1 MIRNPGEGTFWA
13 ALGDSDRKALLAI
26 GHQTAVP
33 ARGTLCNQGI
43 PARDVLLILDGH
55 AKEQFDARDGT
66 EAILELLGPGE
77 LEGDLAVWGH
87 PQRASVV
94 ALTELSVLRI
104 DSRKFARFV
113 TGNPR
118 VTDALMEAMAHRW
131 ARAGRR
137 LALNGAGRA
146 VRPGARV
153 AFHLLELAL
162 RTGRV
167 GPQGIRVPM
176 PLNQAELAN
185 WVGISR
191 ESLVRCYARWRGS
204 LIDTSQPRWL
214 LLPDLEGLRQEAGPW
229 ADEDWEALERSLPG
243 PRVSLAVR
251 PPVATDHT
259 WLPAGGEHF
268 TGRRAELARLSFVL
282 AARPPGVVIQGMA
295 GVGKTALALH
305 WTHLESGRFPDGR
318 IFVDLRGPTKAVTPV
333 EALGQILRRLGVPGD
348 QLPAEEAELV
358 ALYQSLLADRRVL
371 IVLDNA
377 SGRDE
382 QIRPLIPSGSGGF
395 VLVTARQRLTGTGLP
410 MLELGEMAPQ
420 EAVEL
425 LAEVVGRGRV
435 EPERQ
440 AAQEL
445 ARECAHLPLALRI
458 AAARLAASPGESIAS
473 TVRELSGRDR
483 LSAFALPDDPHGA
496 LRAAFEISYDTL
508 DPVLRTAFRCL
519 GLNVGPDFSIP
530 SAAALLGTDE
540 ETAARRVREL
550 EQAFLVVSATA
561 DRRRY
566 RMHDLLRD
574 FARELAEREDSETD
588 RRAVRHRLLSH
599 HLRAARAAE
608 EALRGLGRTEA
619 VAWFE
624 AERRC
629 LVSAVRHAARLG
641 LHPIAYGLAA
651 ALYDFLE
658 FRRYSEDN
666 ITVHRIGLVSARTN
680 DAWAVIAVML
690 HHLSAAH
697 RELGRC
703 VRAIG
708 YGEDARRAFQALG
721 DRSGEAAVLDTL
733 ALVYT
738 DLGGH
743 PAALEYAGQALAL
756 HRELAEPDGEARAL
770 DTLARNLQRL
780 GRYDEAYEH
789 AHRALDL
796 RRARGDR
803 RGEAETLLNL
813 ARVHRYRGNFQQAA
827 IVVFEAL
834 DANQELE
841 HRHGEAEARTELA
854 RVHQQ
859 LGNRELSRLDAG
871 RALETY
877 RSVGARLGEGET
889 LVILA
894 RIAIGET
901 RHMEAITHC
910 ADALPVLRAI
920 GHRSGEAEA
929 TALFGIAY
937 YWLGRYPEAREN
949 LQRALEIRRQ
959 IGDLHGEA
967 HDLDY
972 LGRVARRM
980 GRTDEAVLLGL
991 EGLSLSQELG
1001 ARERE
1006 AGALGSLARTYLRI
1020 DWLEEALNAAELGL
1034 EIRRQ
1039 TGDLYGMGTALDT
1052 YALILRRV
1060 GRPHQAAEISQEA
1073 LAVLVEAGDHHGRGA
1088 ALVNLAETRLH
1099 LDDATAARACAES
1112 ARALSVELGDRRNEA
1127 AAHHVLGLVL
1137 VREKQPAQAC
1147 GHFERETGLRAEM
1160 GDHGG
1165 RIQALEALA
1174 RCQDALGR
1182 AEAAADTRRRIAAL
1196 GRWPG

>member
-1 MIRNPGEGTFWA
+1 MIRNPGEGTFWR
-13 ALGDSDRKALLAI
+13 ALGDSERKALLAI
-26 GHQTAVP
+26 GHKSAVP
-33 ARGTLCNQGI
+33 ARGTLCNQGM
-43 PARDVLLILDGH
+43 PARDVLLIVEGH
-55 AKEQFDARDGT
+55 AKEQFDAQDGT
-66 EAILELLGPGE
+66 EAILELLGPGD

-94 ALTELSVLRI
+94 ALTTLTVLRI
-104 DSRKFARFV
+104 DSRKFAGFV
-113 TGNPR
+113 TGSPR
-118 VTDALMEAMAHRW
+118 ATDALMESLAHRW
-131 ARAGRR
+131 TRSGRR
-137 LALNGAGRA
+137 LALRGAGPSTRI
-146 VRPGARV
+146 

-167 GPQGIRVPM
+167 GPHGVTVPM
-176 PLNQAELAN
+176 PFNQGELAN

-191 ESLVRCYARWRGS
+191 ESLVRCFARWRGT
-204 LIDTSQPRWL
+204 LIDTSVPRSL
-214 LLPDLEGLRQEAGPW
+214 LLLDLAGIRKEAGPW
-229 ADEDWEALERSLPG
+229 AEEEWDAPERPE

-251 PPVATDHT
+251 PPVATGHT

-268 TGRRAELARLSFVL
+268 TGRRAELSRLSLLL
-282 AARPPGVVIQGMA
+282 ADRPPGAVIQGMA

-305 WTHLESGRFPDGR
+305 WAHLESGRFPDGQ
-318 IFVDLRGPTKAVTPV
+318 IFVDLRGPSKPATPV

-348 QLPAEEAELV
+348 QLPAEEGELT
-358 ALYQSLLADRRVL
+358 ALYRSLLAGRRVL

-377 SGRDE
+377 SGHDE

-395 VLVTARQRLTGTGLP
+395 VLVTARRRLSGTGLP
-410 MLELGEMAPQ
+410 TLELPEMTPQ

-425 LAEVVGRGRV
+425 VAAVVGRDRV

-440 AAQEL
+440 AAEEL
-445 ARECAHLPLALRI
+445 ARECDHLPLALRI
-458 AAARLAASPGESIAS
+458 AAARLAASPEESIAD

-483 LSAFALPDDPHGA
+483 LAAFALPEDSHGA
-496 LRAAFEISYDTL
+496 LRAAFEVSYDAL
-508 DPVLRTAFRCL
+508 DPVLRATFRRL
-519 GLNVGPDFSIP
+519 GLTVGPDFSIP

-540 ETAARRVREL
+540 GTAAKRVQAL
-550 EQAFLVVSATA
+550 ERVFLVVSAGH
-561 DRRRY
+561 DRY
-566 RMHDLLRD
+566 RLHDLLRD
-574 FARELAEREDSETD
+574 FARELAANEDSEGD
-588 RRAVRHRLLSH
+588 RRAARYRMLSH
-599 HLRAARAAE
+599 YLRAARVAGEAMDGPGRAE
-608 EALRGLGRTEA
+608 AIT
-619 VAWFE
+619 WFE

-641 LHPIAYGLAA
+641 LHPTAHGLAA

-666 ITVHRIGLVSARTN
+666 ITVHRIGLASAQTN
-680 DAWAVIAVML
+680 GDWAAIAVML

-708 YGEDARRAFQALG
+708 YGEDARRYFQALG

-733 ALVYT
+733 AAVYT
-738 DLGGH
+738 DLGRR
-743 PAALEYAGQALAL
+743 PMALEHAEQALAL
-756 HRELAEPDGEARAL
+756 HRELDEPDGEARAL

-780 GRYDEAYEH
+780 GHYDEAYEQ
-789 AHRALDL
+789 AHRALVL
-796 RRARGDR
+796 RRTLGDP
-803 RGEAETLLNL
+803 RGEAETLLSL
-813 ARVHRYRGNFQQAA
+813 ARVHHYRGNFQQAA
-827 IVVFEAL
+827 VVALEAL
-834 DANQELE
+834 ELNQELG

-859 LGNRELSRLDAG
+859 LGNRELADRDARL
-871 RALETY
+871 ALDVY
-877 RSVGARLGEGET
+877 RSVGARPGEGET

-910 ADALPVLRAI
+910 ADALPVLRAV
-920 GHRSGEAEA
+920 GHRPGEAEA
-929 TALFGIAY
+929 TALFGVAY

-972 LGRVARRM
+972 LGRVARRL

-991 EGLSLSQELG
+991 EALSLCQELG

-1020 DWLEEALNAAELGL
+1020 GWLEEAVNAAGLGL
-1034 EIRRQ
+1034 EIRREI
-1039 TGDLYGMGTALDT
+1039 GDRYGMGTALDT
-1052 YALILRRV
+1052 YALILRRM
-1060 GRPHQAAEISQEA
+1060 GRPHEAARNSLDA
-1073 LAVLVEAGDHHGRGA
+1073 LAALTEAGDQHGVGT
-1088 ALVNLAETRLH
+1088 ALVNLSETRLH
-1099 LDDATAARACAES
+1099 LDDLAGALACAER
-1112 ARALSVELGDRRNEA
+1112 ARVLATGLGDRRNEA
-1127 AAHHVLGLVL
+1127 AAHHVLGLIRI
-1137 VREKQPAQAC
+1137 REKRLEEAC
-1147 GHFERETGLRAEM
+1147 GHFERETDLRAEM

-1165 RIQALEALA
+1165 QRQALTALA
-1174 RCQDALGR
+1174 DCQDGLGL
-1182 AEAAADTRRRIAAL
+1182 ADGARETRRRIAAL
-1196 GRWPG
+1196 ERWLG